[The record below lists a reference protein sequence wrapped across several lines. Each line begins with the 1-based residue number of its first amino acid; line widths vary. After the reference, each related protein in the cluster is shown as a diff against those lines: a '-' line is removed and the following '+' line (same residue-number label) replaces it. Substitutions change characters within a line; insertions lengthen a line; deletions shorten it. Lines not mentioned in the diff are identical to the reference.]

1 MKFVVERMW
10 MVIGNDTVEADSA
23 IDAAMIVEDNP
34 DEYPLSKTPE
44 VIPDSERIVNVYM
57 VT

>member
-10 MVIGNDTVEADSA
+10 MVIGNDIVEAESA

-34 DEYPLSKTPE
+34 DEYPLSENPE
-44 VIPDSERIVNVYM
+44 VIPDSERIVNVYT

>member
-10 MVIGNDTVEADSA
+10 MVIGNDTVEAESA
-23 IDAAMIVEDNP
+23 IDAAMIVKDNP
-34 DEYPLSKTPE
+34 DEYPLSENPE
-44 VIPDSERIVNVYM
+44 VISDSERIVNVYM